1 MPSTNHPHPEL
12 APKAH
17 VEGRTIDL
25 QRSLLFF
32 LCGLCASSASSA
44 SKPCFFSA

>member
-1 MPSTNHPHPEL
+1 MPLPNHPHPEL

-25 QRSLLFF
+25 QPQGR
-32 LCGLCASSASSA
+32 GIGIRIEKTSS
-44 SKPCFFSA
+44 